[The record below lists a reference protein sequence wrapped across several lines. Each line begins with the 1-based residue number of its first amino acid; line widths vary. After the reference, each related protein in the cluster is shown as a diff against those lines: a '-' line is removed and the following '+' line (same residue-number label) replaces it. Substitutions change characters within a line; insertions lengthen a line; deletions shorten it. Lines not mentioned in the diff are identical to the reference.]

1 MNWSEFYLICFVIGF
16 VFSFVSFIAG
26 GSHWHLHFH
35 THGPMAHGPVAHGG
49 FHGHAGHAGHGGAR
63 AGAAH
68 GKAGDGFFLVLNPVT
83 IAAFLTW
90 FGGAGYLLTRFST
103 LWFLSGV
110 VIATIFGLAGA
121 AVLFFFMSRVLMSED
136 ENLDPA
142 DFEMPGVL
150 GRVSV
155 PIRQGGTGEIIYSQC
170 GTRRTCGARSESG
183 AAIPQGTEVMV
194 TRYDKGIAYVQ
205 LWSDVAG
212 EELPE
217 EPDEISSEPSDRG
230 GRQ

>member
-16 VFSFVSFIAG
+16 VFSLVSFVAG

-35 THGPMAHGPVAHGG
+35 AHGGPVAHGG
-49 FHGHAGHAGHGGAR
+49 FHGHAGHGGAR
-63 AGAAH
+63 PGAAK
-68 GKAGDGFFLVLNPVT
+68 GGGGLFLALNPVT

-121 AVLFFFMSRVLMSED
+121 AVLFFFMSRVLMSDD
-136 ENLDPA
+136 ENLDPT

-150 GRVSV
+150 GRISS
-155 PIRQGGTGEIIYSQC
+155 PIREGGTGEMIYSQC
-170 GTRRTCGARSESG
+170 GTRRTCGARSETG
-183 AAIPQGTEVMV
+183 AAIAQGTEVVV
-194 TRYDKGIAYVQ
+194 TRYEKGIAFVR
-205 LWSDVAG
+205 LWSELAG
-212 EELPE
+212 EEMMQETAEDPAKIE
-217 EPDEISSEPSDRG
+217 SAARTGEGAQR
-230 GRQ
+230 